1 MATQTNKALKVVNVS
16 ASRND
21 SEVLADSLASPDAIY
36 LAKGYI
42 ARDGEK
48 LLESLD
54 SKGDYPDMSVG
65 TASDLSGHLEATSA
79 QFVFRASAGEK
90 SIRNSSAQIK
100 RIKGNS
106 VVFNELCYPH
116 SNNGITNTLVN
127 GTMLLQG
134 TTTATYINTSS
145 AASLVAGEKV
155 YLAVVIKN
163 PNKVRFNF
171 GDLNNPGA
179 RISINSNFVASAI
192 IYTVS
197 VTRNHSLGFE
207 SLSVGADLSGVEI
220 TQSWIN
226 LTRMYGAG
234 NEPTIE
240 EHQALY
246 PNSYYPYT
254 PVGVIQDL
262 NLSGIE
268 TIGLNQFDKDT
279 VTAGTIS
286 ASGAIDSSIVYSTQN
301 IEVLPN
307 TDYYLKDVCNG
318 YNFPTCAFYDAQRN
332 FISSSNIRVT
342 INPPTAVSGTV
353 TTPLNAKYMV
363 VCCHNDY
370 LSACCVS
377 IVHSGYNNGIYEPY
391 IKETKA
397 LPISAITGG
406 EPLRSCGSVY
416 DEINEKYYIKRVGV
430 VDMGTLN
437 WVAEG
442 NNIFVVYQMPNM
454 IVTTTD
460 NSRLDGLFCAKY
472 ATDSI
477 PDVGP
482 AMADKTMKRHQGR
495 LYLRDTSFTDSSSF
509 KTSLSGVILNY
520 ELAESIVSPID
531 TPIDFSYYV
540 EDFGTEKALF
550 SADSAPLRADIVYA
564 FNATDNIRD
573 NERNIQRLNKK
584 VSELATA
591 KNIGTKPLR
600 FLALN
605 EAVEPFTF
613 TVFESEFTLS
623 DDSNDPDASTIIMLT
638 PPDSNIGIDEITH
651 IVEYEFTFTTGGEV
665 NSYLHIAGANWGEI
679 SNEIEPN
686 MRYIIKVITFDGVDY
701 LITEKRVYTIN

>member
-1 MATQTNKALKVVNVS
+1 MATETNKDLKVVNVS

-42 ARDGEK
+42 ARGGEK

-54 SKGDYPDMSVG
+54 PKGDYPDMSVG

-106 VVFNELCYPH
+106 VVFNELCLPH

-145 AASLVAGEKV
+145 AASLVAGDKV

-207 SLSVGADLSGVEI
+207 SLSVGTDLSGIEI

-254 PVGVIQDL
+254 PAGVMRGL

-268 TIGLNQFDKDT
+268 TVGLNQFDKDT

-332 FISSSNIRVT
+332 FISISNIRVT

-353 TTPLNAKYMV
+353 TTPTNAKYMV

-370 LSACCVS
+370 LSECCVS

-397 LPISAITGG
+397 FPISAITGG

-430 VDMGTLN
+430 RAYEAGDESTYLTDKINTNYPLEV
-437 WVAEG
+437 E
-442 NNIFVVYQMPNM
+442 VVTP
-454 IVTTTD
+454 
-460 NSRLDGLFCAKY
+460 
-472 ATDSI
+472 
-477 PDVGP
+477 
-482 AMADKTMKRHQGR
+482 
-495 LYLRDTSFTDSSSF
+495 
-509 KTSLSGVILNY
+509 LSEV
-520 ELAESIVSPID
+520 
-531 TPIDFSYYV
+531 IDFSYYV

-613 TVFESEFTLS
+613 TVFESEFTL
-623 DDSNDPDASTIIMLT
+623 DNDSNDYDGYTTIMLT
-638 PPDSNIGIDEITH
+638 PPDSNIGIEEITH
-651 IVEYEFTFTTGGEV
+651 IVEYEFTFTTGGEA
-665 NSYLHIAGANWGEI
+665 NSYLNIAGANWGEI
-679 SNEIEPN
+679 SDEIEPN
-686 MRYIIKVITFDGVDY
+686 RRYIIKVITFDGVDY